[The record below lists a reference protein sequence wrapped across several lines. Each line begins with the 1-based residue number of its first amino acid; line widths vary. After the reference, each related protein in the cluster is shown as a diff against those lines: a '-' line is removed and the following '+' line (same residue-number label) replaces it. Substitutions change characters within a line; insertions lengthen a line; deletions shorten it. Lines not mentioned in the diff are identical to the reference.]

1 MMSGFHCATMASSVP
16 TGQLI
21 RGSLRMPRSLFVFSL
36 IYGGLVCMAGVLGTK
51 IVVLGPLTVEAGIF
65 AFLQLVIL
73 SSAISELHGTA
84 VANRLVRYGFIPL
97 ILSALLIQ
105 LVIALPAASFW
116 NNQTAF
122 VTILGQGSRM
132 MVAGLIS
139 YGLSQ
144 TLNVA
149 LFDRLKSETGKMI
162 WLRGMIAAVASQ
174 IVDTLLFVTIAFYG
188 VFPITPLLIS
198 AIIAKMLLSV
208 IMVPPFIQ
216 LAVRLG
222 RKLDAGDALS

>member
-1 MMSGFHCATMASSVP
+1 MTTPSGA
-16 TGQLI
+16 I
-21 RGSLRMPRSLFVFSL
+21 PRSLFIFSL

-51 IVVLGPLTVEAGIF
+51 IIALGPLTVEAGIL
-65 AFLQLVIL
+65 AFLQLVVL
-73 SSAISELHGTA
+73 SSAVSELHGTA

-105 LVIALPAASFW
+105 MVIALPAADFW
-116 NNQTAF
+116 KQQDAF
-122 VTILGQGSRM
+122 AGILGQGSRM
-132 MVAGLIS
+132 MAAGVIS
-139 YGLSQ
+139 YGISQ

-149 LFDRLKSETGKMI
+149 LFDRLKSGTGKLV

-198 AIIAKMLLSV
+198 AIIAKMVLSI
-208 IMVPPFIQ
+208 IMVPILIQ
-216 LAVRLG
+216 AAVWFG
-222 RKLDAGDALS
+222 RKLDREDASA